1 MVIMH
6 SGCLEVYGITYTHQ
20 GYICFGILEAALTAP
35 PSFGE
40 VAMDKHRLDVPFGL
54 INHSFLDVICRSVA
68 NRSKGRRHV
77 AEPSNKA

>member
-40 VAMDKHRLDVPFGL
+40 AEMDKHRLDVPFGL
-54 INHSFLDVICRSVA
+54 ISGSLPAGLFLHLS
-68 NRSKGRRHV
+68 GFF
-77 AEPSNKA
+77 PSSAPNY